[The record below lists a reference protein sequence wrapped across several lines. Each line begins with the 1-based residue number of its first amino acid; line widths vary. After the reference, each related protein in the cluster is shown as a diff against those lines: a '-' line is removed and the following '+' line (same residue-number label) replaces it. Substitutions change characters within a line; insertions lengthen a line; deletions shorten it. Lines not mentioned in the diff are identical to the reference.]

1 MHIVCQAKNNRQHNT
16 LKKTPYSLMFGQFNR
31 VPILDL
37 PFNSNL
43 LLQLKTETDLERL
56 LNADIV
62 WTDPEVGVPP
72 TQLVDLTV
80 VDNAVICIDEDG
92 SSNTQINDNGFDS
105 NVGGNL
111 NIGKE
116 DDNIANTDFY
126 HTDSFD
132 SNAGGFIRQE
142 DSYIIDNTEFHHTN
156 SFDSNAG
163 GFIRQEANEIDHHE
177 DSIPLSLDSQSG
189 PGKCKCLHEFHLFS
203 VTFTI
208 F

>member
-1 MHIVCQAKNNRQHNT
+1 
-16 LKKTPYSLMFGQFNR
+16 MFGQFNR

-92 SSNTQINDNGFDS
+92 SCNTEINDNEFNS
-105 NVGGNL
+105 NAGGNI

-116 DDNIANTDFY
+116 DDHIANTDFY

-142 DSYIIDNTEFHHTN
+142 DSNIDNTELNHTN